1 MKTKIMPRSFRLSPE
16 EDKVLKEKCKELDIS
31 KSEFIK
37 RCIMNKEVDYKLR
50 KSIFDILYELRKIG
64 ININQIAHIANSTNQ
79 IMENKY
85 ETNYKELMTIIEEL
99 REKLR

>member
-1 MKTKIMPRSFRLSPE
+1 MRENPVKKNFYLSLSDDKKLKDKCHILDVNETEFFRNLIN
-16 EDKVLKEKCKELDIS
+16 DI
-31 KSEFIK
+31 
-37 RCIMNKEVDYKLR
+37 EVDYKLR
-50 KSIFDILYELRKIG
+50 KEILDILYELRKIG
-64 ININQIAHIANSTNQ
+64 TNINQIAHIANSTNQ

>member
-1 MKTKIMPRSFRLSPE
+1 MKTRQIIKNFRVDPYE
-16 EDKVLKEKCKELDIS
+16 NRMLKEKAKES
-31 KSEFIK
+31 NSSEADFL
-37 RCIMNKEVDYKLR
+37 RNCILNKNTDYVLRKEVL
-50 KSIFDILYELRKIG
+50 DILYELRKIG
-64 ININQIAHIANSTNQ
+64 VNINQIAHIANSTNQ